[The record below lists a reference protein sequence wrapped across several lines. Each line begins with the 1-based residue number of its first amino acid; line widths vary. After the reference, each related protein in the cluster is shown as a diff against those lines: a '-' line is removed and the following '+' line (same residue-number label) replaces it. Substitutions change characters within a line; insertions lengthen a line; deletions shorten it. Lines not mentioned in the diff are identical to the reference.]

1 MLMNLGMGEN
11 GARILKEETVKDIL
25 ATSTRPKGMGGY
37 SLGLN
42 TGSDGWFGHGGAW
55 GTNCQVNWKERKLKL
70 VVVQLCG
77 QPRPWNAELA
87 KAEEQFFKATV
98 GGDGDEYVGRMK

>member
-1 MLMNLGMGEN
+1 M
-11 GARILKEETVKDIL
+11 
-25 ATSTRPKGMGGY
+25 ATRSASPPAATTAGC
-37 SLGLN
+37 
-42 TGSDGWFGHGGAW
+42 
-55 GTNCQVNWKERKLKL
+55 TNCQVNWKERKLKL

-98 GGDGDEYVGRMK
+98 GEGDDYVGRMK